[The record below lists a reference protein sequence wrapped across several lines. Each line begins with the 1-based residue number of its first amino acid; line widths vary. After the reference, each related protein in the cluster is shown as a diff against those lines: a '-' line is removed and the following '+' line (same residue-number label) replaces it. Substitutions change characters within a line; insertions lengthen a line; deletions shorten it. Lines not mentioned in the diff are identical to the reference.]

1 LKFTTRLRHRNVG
14 GDGNDDLLGA
24 VVVSGSFT
32 LVFSLLNGSF
42 LVTFVEVAD
51 DVGVELLNFF
61 FEWREALDSN
71 LRWC

>member
-1 LKFTTRLRHRNVG
+1 MKFTTRLRHRNVG

-51 DVGVELLNFF
+51 DVGIELLNFF
-61 FEWREALDSN
+61 VER
-71 LRWC
+71 R